1 MTEALFYLLVAVAGL
16 GGYAML
22 VRLGLGDREAW
33 AGGRM
38 AGLVA
43 VALPAWWAGV
53 AGLGRWMW
61 LAWILLGLGGLW
73 GAVTV
78 SRRREHWRELL
89 GAEAVFT
96 VFFLAVIG
104 LRLDHPDIRG
114 TEKPMDMGIL
124 SSLLRARSFPPPDM
138 WMAGSTL
145 PYYYW
150 GALVWTIP
158 LAASRVAPEIAYNL
172 IVGLVAGA
180 SAVLAWAIACHYSRP
195 ARGALLAA
203 FVTVLAGTPDG
214 LRQLLAGKPL
224 SGLDYWA
231 SSRQVENAITEFPL
245 FTFWLGDLHPHLL
258 SLPLALLTVLLAIH
272 VGRKG
277 LSWGGLVAVSAA
289 FGVTWAAN
297 PWAMPP
303 TFVGAGLMLLG
314 GDGRWHWPGKEGWR
328 RWLALPA
335 VAVGG
340 WAVTAPFQLAFH
352 PPFHGLGLVHA
363 WTTVLELFLYG
374 GPLMVAAVGAAVG
387 ISASFGGED
396 REKRLALGWGLL
408 AVALLA
414 GAVVGKP
421 VAVITGAVAVL
432 LTVEGL
438 SSGEKPGRPAVLL
451 AALGMFLF
459 FVPEILF
466 VRDPYGADL
475 HRMNT
480 IFKSWFQGWVF
491 LTLAFP
497 VLLARWTPAG
507 WKRWAAAALLL
518 APGAVQLT
526 GMASGLVSHR
536 PLGLNGF
543 GWLSRGDRM
552 AIHELRRQPPGT
564 VLVEAVGGAYS
575 DYARLSAGSGVPAV
589 LGWGNHELVWRSN
602 EILPEVERRKK
613 LVRRIY
619 ESGDVEAVRRAVVEA
634 GADLVAV
641 GPFERESYSKEGLA
655 AVERAGT
662 RIFGEEGGT
671 ALYRFGHGVGKD
683 GGESP

>member
-1 MTEALFYLLVAVAGL
+1 MAGVVFYLLVLVAGL
-16 GGYAML
+16 GGYAVL
-22 VRLGLGDREAW
+22 VRLGLADREAW

-43 VALPAWWAGV
+43 VALPAWWAAV
-53 AGLGRWMW
+53 AGLGHWMW
-61 LAWILLGLGGLW
+61 AGFLLLAAAGIWGGW
-73 GAVTV
+73 VV
-78 SRRREHWRELL
+78 WRRREHWRELAA
-89 GAEAVFT
+89 AEAVFT
-96 VFFLAVIG
+96 VFFVTVIA

-124 SSLLRARSFPPPDM
+124 GTLLRARSFPPPDM
-138 WMAGSTL
+138 WLAGSTL

-158 LAASRVAPEIAYNL
+158 LAASRLAPEIGYNL
-172 IVGLVAGA
+172 IVGLLAGA
-180 SAVLAWAIACHYSRP
+180 TGALAWAIAGRWSRP

-224 SGLDYWA
+224 GGLDYWA
-231 SSRQVENAITEFPL
+231 SSRQVANAITEFPL

-258 SLPLALLTVLLAIH
+258 SLPLALLTVLLALH

-277 LSWGGLVAVSAA
+277 LSWTGVTAVSAA

-303 TFVGAGLMLLG
+303 TFVAAGLALLG
-314 GDGRWHWPGKEGWR
+314 GDGRWRWPGREGWR
-328 RWLALPA
+328 RWLTLPA

-340 WAVTAPFQLAFH
+340 WLATAPFQLAFH

-363 WTTVLELFLYG
+363 WTTVLELGLYG
-374 GPLMVAAVGAAVG
+374 FPLMVAATGAAMAVL
-387 ISASFGGED
+387 ASLGGDEP
-396 REKRLALGWGLL
+396 EKRQALAWGFL

-414 GAVVGKP
+414 GAVSGKP
-421 VAVITGAVAVL
+421 VLVITGLVAL
-432 LTVEGL
+432 ALTVEGL
-438 SSGEKPGRPAVLL
+438 GPGQRPERPAVLL

-459 FVPEILF
+459 FVPEVLF
-466 VRDPYGADL
+466 VRDPYGAEL

-491 LTLAFP
+491 LALAFP
-497 VLLARWTPAG
+497 VLIRRWVPARR
-507 WKRWAAAALLL
+507 KRWVAVALLL
-518 APGAVQLT
+518 APGLVHLA

-536 PLGLNGF
+536 PLGLDGF
-543 GWLSRGDRM
+543 RWLSRGDRA
-552 AIHELRRQPPGT
+552 AIHELRLTPPGT

-589 LGWGNHELVWRSN
+589 IGWGNHELVWRGN
-602 EILPEVERRKK
+602 GILPEVERRKK
-613 LVRRIY
+613 LVKRIY
-619 ESGDVEAVRRAVVEA
+619 ESG
-634 GADLVAV
+634 
-641 GPFERESYSKEGLA
+641 
-655 AVERAGT
+655 
-662 RIFGEEGGT
+662 
-671 ALYRFGHGVGKD
+671 
-683 GGESP
+683 